1 MIDKSRIKAVAWAE
15 IDLDAFKRNLES
27 IRKVL
32 NNGEK
37 ICGIVKADAH
47 GHGSVEIAKT
57 LEENDVEYLAVSRAE
72 EAMELRR
79 KGLDLPILILGYT
92 PEQRYRDI
100 IRNDVMFTVYSIE
113 DAVKLNKAAEDLEMD
128 AKVHIKI
135 DTGMNRLGFKVTE
148 ESVQQIKEISEM
160 DRISIKGIF
169 THFAAAD
176 EVDKSFT
183 EMQGE
188 KFKYMLNRLK
198 EEGVEVPLVHA
209 ANSAAIVDCDDL
221 KFDMVR
227 AGIIM
232 YGCYPS
238 DDIMKERVPVEPV
251 MTIKTRVSHIKT
263 IEPGEKISYGCTYE
277 AKEKE
282 RIATLAIGYADGFV
296 RGRKNPK
303 VCINGKDY
311 EVVGRICMDQCMIK
325 IGMDDDIKVGDE
337 AVVFGKGGVSI
348 SEFADDCGTI
358 AHEIMCNISRRIP
371 RVFIEHEDII
381 KYDDYLRY

>member
-37 ICGIVKADAH
+37 ICGIVKADAY

-198 EEGVEVPLVHA
+198 EEGIEVPLVHA

-238 DDIMKERVPVEPV
+238 EDIMKERVPVEPV

-325 IGMDDDIKVGDE
+325 VGDE

>member
-1 MIDKSRIKAVAWAE
+1 M
-15 IDLDAFKRNLES
+15 
-27 IRKVL
+27 
-32 NNGEK
+32 
-37 ICGIVKADAH
+37 
-47 GHGSVEIAKT
+47 
-57 LEENDVEYLAVSRAE
+57 
-72 EAMELRR
+72 
-79 KGLDLPILILGYT
+79 
-92 PEQRYRDI
+92 DI
-100 IRNDVMFTVYSIE
+100 
-113 DAVKLNKAAEDLEMD
+113 
-128 AKVHIKI
+128 
-135 DTGMNRLGFKVTE
+135 
-148 ESVQQIKEISEM
+148 IKEIREI
-160 DRISIKGIF
+160 DRISINVIF

-198 EEGVEVPLVHA
+198 EEGIEVPLVHA
-209 ANSAAIVDCDDL
+209 ANSAAIVDCDDLKFDMVRAGIIMYGCYPSDDIMKERVPVEPVMTIKTANSAAIVDCDDL

-303 VCINGKDY
+303 VCINGK
-311 EVVGRICMDQCMIK
+311 
-325 IGMDDDIKVGDE
+325 
-337 AVVFGKGGVSI
+337 
-348 SEFADDCGTI
+348 
-358 AHEIMCNISRRIP
+358 
-371 RVFIEHEDII
+371 
-381 KYDDYLRY
+381 L

>member
-15 IDLDAFKRNLES
+15 IDLDAFKRNLKS
-27 IRKVL
+27 IRNVL

-37 ICGIVKADAH
+37 ICGIVKADAY

-92 PEQRYRDI
+92 PEQ
-100 IRNDVMFTVYSIE
+100 
-113 DAVKLNKAAEDLEMD
+113 
-128 AKVHIKI
+128 I

-198 EEGVEVPLVHA
+198 EEGIEVSLVHA
-209 ANSAAIVDCDDL
+209 ANSAAIEDCDDL

-232 YGCYPS
+232 YGCY
-238 DDIMKERVPVEPV
+238 
-251 MTIKTRVSHIKT
+251 
-263 IEPGEKISYGCTYE
+263 
-277 AKEKE
+277 
-282 RIATLAIGYADGFV
+282 
-296 RGRKNPK
+296 
-303 VCINGKDY
+303 
-311 EVVGRICMDQCMIK
+311 
-325 IGMDDDIKVGDE
+325 
-337 AVVFGKGGVSI
+337 
-348 SEFADDCGTI
+348 
-358 AHEIMCNISRRIP
+358 
-371 RVFIEHEDII
+371 
-381 KYDDYLRY
+381 